1 MSFRFVF
8 MALMEYCLV
17 NIVLGDSDGPKPPP
31 QPSKMETIFDLAGKE
46 NTFLL
51 TTAPKPA
58 PVLTPAQKA
67 RNRAIYID
75 RFSRVFFPLLFF
87 VLNGTY
93 WILFAEYI

>member
-1 MSFRFVF
+1 

-17 NIVLGDSDGPKPPP
+17 NIVLGDSDAPKPPAP
-31 QPSKMETIFDLAGKE
+31 PKKMETIFDLAGKE
-46 NTFLL
+46 NAYLL
-51 TTAPKPA
+51 TAGPNPA
-58 PVLTPAQKA
+58 PVLTPAQKS
-67 RNRAIYID
+67 RNQAIYID